1 MATPGGYRDICPLTQ
16 ENRMRAHL
24 PIALLV
30 AAMLLAACNDTPLD
44 TNRRVTEAPSATAT
58 ASPDAVI
65 GMDDQALDRVVE
77 AAEATAEA
85 GTVRF
90 EITIETSDTP
100 GQDGVQPISAEGE
113 EDFDAQQRAVTFQGA
128 GGELLALIDDTDVY
142 VEVPGTEDDTWARVE
157 LDSLVAGDVGFGGPA
172 GLPFRSAAD
181 NLQALQSAVVAAAEG
196 GPEDV
201 QDESMTRY
209 DLTVDL
215 TEAAEQAA
223 EANQTWEALAEQ
235 SGITELDM
243 QVWVDDSDLIRR
255 VAYSLDLSQAEIDA
269 ATEGAEVDAAPQG
282 VVTVVVDYFDFGADV
297 EIELPDEDS
306 IVDIDE
312 EEIRDSLQGG

>member
-1 MATPGGYRDICPLTQ
+1 
-16 ENRMRAHL
+16 MRAHL
-24 PIALLV
+24 RTALLV
-30 AAMLLAACNDTPLD
+30 AAMLLAACNNTPLD
-44 TNRRVTEAPSATAT
+44 TTRTVTDAPSAPGTS
-58 ASPDAVI
+58 SPEAEI
-65 GMDDQALDRVVE
+65 GLDEEALDRVVE
-77 AAEATAEA
+77 AAEATADA

-100 GQDGVQPISAEGE
+100 GQDGVQPLSAEGE
-113 EDFDAQQRAVTFQGA
+113 EDFDAQQRAITFDGG
-128 GGELLALIDDTDVY
+128 GGELRALIDGTDVY

-181 NLQALQSAVVAAAEG
+181 NLQALQHAIVGAAEG
-196 GPEDV
+196 DEEDV
-201 QDESMTRY
+201 QDETATRF

-215 TEAAEQAA
+215 AKAAEQAA
-223 EANQTWEALAEQ
+223 EANETWEALAQQ

-269 ATEGAEVDAAPQG
+269 ATEGADVEAEPQG
-282 VVTVVVDYFDFGADV
+282 VVTVTVDYFDFGADV
-297 EIELPDEDS
+297 EIELPAEDN

-312 EEIRDSLQGG
+312 QEIRDSLQAPASEASG